1 MQFSSDHARTL
12 LDIMR
17 WRRDVRH
24 FDPAPLSEAVLARLK
39 AAMELAPSVGNA
51 RPWRVL
57 RVTDPS
63 LRASVS
69 AEFARCNAE
78 AAAQYDGAAHQDY
91 LRLKLAGLQE
101 APEQLAVFTDTAPD
115 EGRGLGRSTMPETL
129 MLSTAMAIHTLWLAA
144 RAENIGLG
152 WVSILDPKVIAD
164 LFDVPAGWAFT
175 AYLCLGRADFAD
187 DTPLLHR
194 AGWQENTPTVWAEAR
209 PQHGSVSASGP

>member
-1 MQFSSDHARTL
+1 
-12 LDIMR
+12 MR

-24 FDPAPLSEAVLARLK
+24 FDPAPLAEAALIRLK
-39 AAMELAPSVGNA
+39 EAMDLAPSVGNA

-57 RVTDPS
+57 RVRDPG
-63 LRASVS
+63 LRAGVA
-69 AEFARCNAE
+69 AEFSRCNAE
-78 AAAQYDGAAHQDY
+78 AAAQYDDAAHQEY
-91 LRLKLAGLQE
+91 GRLKLAGLRE
-101 APEQLAVFTDTAPD
+101 APEHLAVFTETAPE
-115 EGRGLGRSTMPETL
+115 EGRGLGRKTMPETL
-129 MLSTAMAIHTLWLAA
+129 MLSTAMAIHTLWLVA

-164 LFDVPAGWAFT
+164 LFEVPASWAFT

-194 AGWQENTPTVWAEAR
+194 GGWQENTPTVWAEAT